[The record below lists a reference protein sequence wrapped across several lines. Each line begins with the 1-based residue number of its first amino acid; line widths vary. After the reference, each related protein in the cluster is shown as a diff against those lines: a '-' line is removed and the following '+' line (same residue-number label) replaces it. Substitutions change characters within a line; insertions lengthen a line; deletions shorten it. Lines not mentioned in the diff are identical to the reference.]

1 MSKAKVL
8 KYDVFVAPESPFNGP
23 PARVANSDP
32 PAWDPKTAT
41 LIFGERDAVLV
52 DALLTIREATALAK
66 WIELHERRLTTIYIT
81 HGHGDHF
88 LGLPVLLDR
97 FPGARVVATKG
108 TVELMRKN
116 STPDVLDNG
125 FRARFPGQI
134 SDTTV
139 LAEPLDSMQ
148 FDIEGWPLV
157 VVEAGHTD
165 TFNTTSL
172 HVPDIGLVVSGDVAY
187 NRCHMFVSATTPESR
202 TEWVAALDRL
212 AALRPTA
219 VVTGHK
225 DPNQGNVP
233 TAIDESRE
241 YIEFYGKQREA
252 GLSDQELFDAMV
264 RRYPGWVSRQEFL
277 ILPRLGSTSM
287 TSAMNLRP

>member
-116 STPDVLDNG
+116 TTPDVLDNG

-139 LAEPLDSMQ
+139 LAEALDSMQ

-187 NRCHMFVSATTPESR
+187 NRCHMFASATTPESR
-202 TEWVAALDRL
+202 TEWVAALDLL

-225 DPNQGNVP
+225 DPTQ
-233 TAIDESRE
+233 
-241 YIEFYGKQREA
+241 
-252 GLSDQELFDAMV
+252 AMC
-264 RRYPGWVSRQEFL
+264 R
-277 ILPRLGSTSM
+277 PRLTSHENTSNSTE
-287 TSAMNLRP
+287 NNGKRV